1 MMSSFGWRTAGS
13 GWPEPLLAGREQR
26 SYRHRLQP
34 VRGIVAERYRM
45 QHVLQVSRVSMA
57 GWAMATVR
65 VSVTLY
71 ICSVRSAGRVHGVCN
86 GAFVADDGFPPATAG
101 RANPAGVH

>member
-1 MMSSFGWRTAGS
+1 
-13 GWPEPLLAGREQR
+13 
-26 SYRHRLQP
+26 
-34 VRGIVAERYRM
+34 
-45 QHVLQVSRVSMA
+45 MA